1 MRIRQGRENGNDS
14 VFTPEEQQEGAPILS
29 LSFFASAS
37 HCNPFL
43 FLLLFFFF
51 GIKTNLQ
58 AKKKLIGARQREEE
72 EEEEEEEEGGEGGFP
87 DEIREKVNFLLYTHC
102 TIYLLLYMY
111 VPFIK
116 GMKTKSLFGWEKRK
130 ETTKRSWLIERVL
143 PPSIPIFNRLR
154 INITT
159 GKIKMKNHLSNI
171 NNNPLDN
178 FSISYL

>member
-1 MRIRQGRENGNDS
+1 
-14 VFTPEEQQEGAPILS
+14 
-29 LSFFASAS
+29 
-37 HCNPFL
+37 
-43 FLLLFFFF
+43 
-51 GIKTNLQ
+51 
-58 AKKKLIGARQREEE
+58 
-72 EEEEEEEEGGEGGFP
+72 
-87 DEIREKVNFLLYTHC
+87 
-102 TIYLLLYMY
+102 MY

-116 GMKTKSLFGWEKRK
+116 GMKTKSLFEREKRK

-171 NNNPLDN
+171 NINPLDN

>member
-51 GIKTNLQ
+51 EIKTNLQ

-72 EEEEEEEEGGEGGFP
+72 EEEEEEGGEGGGGFP

-116 GMKTKSLFGWEKRK
+116 GMKTKSLFEREKRK
-130 ETTKRSWLIERVL
+130 ETTKRS
-143 PPSIPIFNRLR
+143 
-154 INITT
+154 
-159 GKIKMKNHLSNI
+159 
-171 NNNPLDN
+171 
-178 FSISYL
+178 